1 MLLFYTIKCPLENVQ
16 HDANMEVT
24 ANHAVKVK
32 NVTNVVEPD
41 VINPAKD
48 IVTLRYITSMDL

>member
-1 MLLFYTIKCPLENVQ
+1 
-16 HDANMEVT
+16 MEVT

-32 NVTNVVEPD
+32 NGTNVVEPD